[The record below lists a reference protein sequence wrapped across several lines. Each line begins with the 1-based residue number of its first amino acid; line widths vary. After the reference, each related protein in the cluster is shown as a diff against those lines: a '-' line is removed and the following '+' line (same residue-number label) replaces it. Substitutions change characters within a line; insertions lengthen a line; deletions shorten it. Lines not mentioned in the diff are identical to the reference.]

1 MFLHS
6 WSATYRS
13 LKIPKAGEIIGNRQR
28 KRFSQVST
36 RSTNGKTHDFH
47 SSIEGDVMRKR
58 QRDLVE
64 NEEIN
69 ARYNRLT
76 VNVSSFVVNLNVRSK
91 REGRKIDDRDKN
103 KLKKKKKIMA
113 MRGSSAG
120 NMTEQ
125 HWREWATKIPLASHL
140 FARSRSTVL
149 KKVQSRAGLAVSIL
163 VAVESSR

>member
-1 MFLHS
+1 MTQTMFLHS

-13 LKIPKAGEIIGNRQR
+13 LKIPKAGKIIGNRQR
-28 KRFSQVST
+28 KRFRQVST

-64 NEEIN
+64 NEKIN

-76 VNVSSFVVNLNVRSK
+76 VNVSSFVVNLNVRK
-91 REGRKIDDRDKN
+91 GGKKN
-103 KLKKKKKIMA
+103 RRQRQKQTQNEKKMA

-140 FARSRSTVL
+140 FARSQSTVV
-149 KKVQSRAGLAVSIL
+149 KKVQSRAGHFGG
-163 VAVESSR
+163 RG